1 MGESIVQKK
10 VAKLVQQELGE
21 YFSHEKNYLP
31 GALLTISVV
40 RVPADLSLAKVYV
53 SVLPDTRLE
62 EAATTLNEKAWEI
75 RHALA
80 QRIRNKVRK
89 IPELRF
95 FADDSFKEAERINQ
109 MLEEMEVGT
118 EAEDSD
124 DGDA

>member
-21 YFSHEKNYLP
+21 YFSHVKNYVP
-31 GALLTISVV
+31 GAFTTISVV

-53 SVLPDTRLE
+53 SVLPDSRLQE
-62 EAATTLNEKAWEI
+62 VAEVLNENAWEI
-75 RHALA
+75 RLGLA
-80 QRIRNKVRK
+80 QRIKNKVKK

-109 MLEEMEVGT
+109 MLDEIET
-118 EAEDSD
+118 SEDSD
-124 DGDA
+124 QDTES